1 MENQIFDVLE
11 QKIVQVLGVVSRL
24 KSQNQELAR
33 KNQELQSKLEEKER
47 IILTCKEELEQR
59 KKTQNDVDSYKEKQ
73 ERIRFK
79 IESLVEKLREFEEEP

>member
-11 QKIVQVLGVVSRL
+11 QKIIQVLGVVSRL

-47 IILTCKEELEQR
+47 IILTFKEELEQR

-79 IESLVEKLREFEEEP
+79 IESLVEKLREFEEAP